1 MADYKIKD
9 IELLTGIKAHT
20 LRIWEKRYNL
30 LTPARTDTHIRTYND
45 QELLL
50 LLNIAMLNKHGIKI
64 SRIAEMTRQEITAKV
79 AGLVKNQQTDTDVE
93 QLIVAMIGLDE
104 VMFRKT
110 LTSLIDSHGLTKTY
124 QYYVIAFLERI
135 GVMWMTGSIN
145 PAQEHFISNLIR
157 QRIIAEIEK
166 LPTPDS
172 DQSKALLFLPEH
184 EWHELALLLYQYHLR
199 EQGIYTV
206 YLGQSLPYSSL
217 IDTIRIIQPKW
228 LITSWLTSV
237 DEDYIRH
244 YFERLRIDTG
254 DTAILAGGY
263 QIKHYQELLTP
274 FIIPFHS
281 IGELNKLISV
291 SGEIQ

>member
-30 LTPARTDTHIRTYND
+30 LTPSRTDTHIRTYND

-50 LLNIAMLNKHGIKI
+50 LLNIAMLNKHGVKI
-64 SRIAEMTRQEITAKV
+64 SRIAEMTPQDIATRIAS
-79 AGLVKNQQTDTDVE
+79 LVNNKENDTEVE
-93 QLIVAMIGLDE
+93 QLIAAMIVMDE
-104 VMFRKT
+104 NLFRKT
-110 LTSLIDSHGLTKTY
+110 LTSLIDQYGLTKAY
-124 QYYVIAFLERI
+124 QNYVITFLERI
-135 GVMWMTGSIN
+135 GVMWMVGSIN

-157 QRIIAEIEK
+157 QRVIAEIEK
-166 LPTPDS
+166 LPTPDPN
-172 DQSKALLFLPEH
+172 QPKALLFLPEH

-199 EQGIYTV
+199 ERGIYTV

-217 IDTIRIIQPKW
+217 IDTIRIIRPKW

-244 YFERLRIDTG
+244 YFERLRIDAG
-254 DTAILAGGY
+254 DIAILAGGY
-263 QIKHYQELLTP
+263 QIKHHQELLSRHIT
-274 FIIPFHS
+274 PFHS
-281 IGELNKLISV
+281 IGELDH
-291 SGEIQ
+291 EIQ